1 MQKFEKDKFQEIAFP
16 VIEADDKNNRILFEV
31 GDFNLHEYFVH
42 SYANAKFLIG
52 NNDNSDDI
60 EQ

>member
-31 GDFNLHEYFVH
+31 GNFNLYEYFVY

-52 NNDNSDDI
+52 NKDDAEDI